1 MMRLIRLLTVMGIFF
16 MIVPTVSPSSSF
28 AASLPPACKS
38 DQLMVLASDTDGF
51 AGTGLIAIGIA
62 NIGSSCRIGGYPD
75 VEFFN
80 SKGVAIDRRDF
91 HDSSMAFAEPRSTTV
106 TLRHEGSA
114 SIGVSWSDNSVT
126 LLNGHTTTCP
136 RTVSLSVSLVHGVG
150 RLSGLLYVSASPCG
164 GGVDVTP
171 IEDGA
176 WPRPDA

>member
-1 MMRLIRLLTVMGIFF
+1 MMRLIRFLVVMGIFF
-16 MIVPTVSPSSSF
+16 MIVPTVSAFSS
-28 AASLPPACKS
+28 AASVPPACKS

-51 AGTGLIAIGIA
+51 AGTGLVVIGIA
-62 NIGSSCRIGGYPD
+62 NIGASCRIGGYPE
-75 VEFFN
+75 VQFFN
-80 SKGVAIDRRDF
+80 AKGVAIDHRDF
-91 HDSSMAFAEPRSTTV
+91 RQSSNAFAEPRSTMV
-106 TLRHEGSA
+106 TLAHEGSA
-114 SIGVSWSDNSVT
+114 AVGVSWSDNSVT

-136 RTVSLSVSLVHGVG
+136 RAVSLSVTLDRGVG

>member
-1 MMRLIRLLTVMGIFF
+1 MMRLIRFLTVMGIFF
-16 MIVPTVSPSSSF
+16 MILPTVSSPSS

-62 NIGSSCRIGGYPD
+62 NIGASCRIGGYPE

-80 SKGVAIDRRDF
+80 AKGVAIDRQDS

-114 SIGVSWSDNSVT
+114 AIGVSWSDNPVT
-126 LLNGHTTTCP
+126 LLNGRTTTCP
-136 RTVSLSVSLVHGVG
+136 RTVSLSVTLGRGVG

-171 IEDGA
+171 IESGA